1 MRRYSAFDPLSGIP
15 VVPDVVDKI
24 LITGASSGQAMDW
37 NGSPANAAAGPIN
50 IARVTFMSTAGAL
63 MAGVF
68 NAISTHA
75 TISSGSSATTGTTAG
90 STGNSVPV
98 LGQGQFQIPSFS
110 TGYSVSGFSSGW
122 AMVEYWRM

>member
-1 MRRYSAFDPLSGIP
+1 MRAYGTWQPTLQAPIL
-15 VVPDVVDKI
+15 PDTVDKI
-24 LITGASSGQAMDW
+24 LITGPSSGQAMDW
-37 NGSPANAAAGPIN
+37 AGAPANAAAGFDQ

-68 NAISTHA
+68 NGISTHA
-75 TISSGSSATTGTTAG
+75 GITSGSSVTTGSSAT

-98 LGQGQFQIPSFS
+98 LGQGTFQIPPFS

-122 AMVEYWRM
+122 AMVEVWRK